1 MAKKVNTER
10 KTTAEKKIKTEE
22 KNSDHEEKKKK
33 KKTKNKV
40 WKRIKLALQIF
51 FLLLMVTVLILVLVL
66 YVKYGKGI
74 MALQDEANAIVA
86 ASSEE
91 SFRQSETTLIYYDDG
106 SRMAKLKGE
115 KDTFYLDYEEIPQ
128 TAVKAMI
135 ATEDK
140 KFFKHNGVD
149 LKGTLRA
156 AVSLVKNKRITQGGS
171 TITMQLA
178 RNVFIS
184 KEKSFERKIKE
195 MYIAVAMEKKY
206 SKMKIMEFYLNNIY
220 FMNGYYGIQAAAKG
234 YFGKSVNELDLSQ
247 IAFLCAIPNSPTYYD
262 PLEHKDHTLER
273 RDRILEQMKDDGYI
287 SKAECAEAQAEEITV
302 KEPKTSGKR
311 KGYEPFVYECAIKS
325 LMKAYGFEFEYRFDS
340 VEDEEDY
347 DKNYE
352 EVYNQCKQRL
362 YNDGYRIHTS
372 INKKKQK
379 KLQHQVNA
387 QLSVRKDKK
396 DGIYKFQGA
405 AVCID
410 NKDGRVVAIVGGRS
424 QKVLTGFELNR
435 AYQSYRQPGSAIKP
449 IVVYT
454 PMFERGYTPSTI
466 VRDEQFEGGPRNSNG
481 VYSGDIT
488 IRYALEQSKNTI
500 AWKLFDELK
509 PVNGLKY
516 LLKMGFNKIV
526 DEDYT
531 LSTSLGG
538 MTYGVS
544 VVELTSAYAALEN
557 DGKFRE
563 PTCIVRITDAD
574 GKEIVS
580 KDVEEKRV
588 YKKDAARITTDIL
601 QGVLKVGTARGRN
614 LSTTASAGKTGT
626 TNDKKDGYFVGYTR
640 YYTTGVW
647 VGCDMP
653 VRIDDLSGATYP
665 LSIWY
670 NFMQEIHKNKEWKDF
685 EPYEDKDNDD
695 SDQKDYGYDKEDDI
709 YDDGDYQDVK
719 DYEDPE
725 EDDDLEDDNTPA
737 FEDTSEDDDIPDLD
751 DDNND
756 DDYNMDNEDDDSN
769 GDDID
774 DNNNGDDDD
783 EYEVTPEVP
792 IISGEDSN
800 NEPEPEPDPEPQ
812 PDPEPTSDPESQS
825 QPDIQGDNSVPTG
838 SDDVQQTEP
847 PDIGLME

>member
-1 MAKKVNTER
+1 MAGKRGSAGKGANKANTEKKANTANTEKR
-10 KTTAEKKIKTEE
+10 GTAEE
-22 KNSDHEEKKKK
+22 KSSDNGGKKKK
-33 KKTKNKV
+33 KKAKSKA
-40 WKRIKLALQIF
+40 WRYIKLFLQVS

-66 YVKYGKGI
+66 YAKYGKGI
-74 MALQDEANAIVA
+74 MALQDEANAIVN
-86 ASSEE
+86 ASTEE

-128 TAVKAMI
+128 MAVKAMI

-140 KFFKHNGVD
+140 KFFKHNGID
-149 LKGTLRA
+149 LKGTIRA

-184 KEKSFERKIKE
+184 KERSFERKIKE

-220 FMNGYYGIQAAAKG
+220 FMNGYYGIQAASKG

-247 IAFLCAIPNSPTYYD
+247 IVFLCAIPNSPTYYD

-273 RDRILEQMKDDGYI
+273 RDRMLKQMEEDGYI
-287 SKAECAEAQAEEITV
+287 SKAECAAAQAEEIIV

-311 KGYEPFVYECAIKS
+311 KSYEPFVYECAIKA

-340 VEDEEDY
+340 AEDEEDY
-347 DKNYE
+347 DKHYE

-362 YNDGYRIHTS
+362 YNDGYRIYTS

-379 KLQHQVNA
+379 KLQKQVNM
-387 QLSVRKDKK
+387 QLSVRKEKADK
-396 DGIYKFQGA
+396 IYKFQGA

-424 QKVLTGFELNR
+424 QKILTGFELNR

-466 VRDEQFEGGPRNSNG
+466 VKDEKFEGGPRNSSG
-481 VYSGDIT
+481 TYSGNIT

-500 AWKLFDELK
+500 AWKLFEELK

-516 LLKMGFNKIV
+516 LLNMGFNRIV

-538 MTYGVS
+538 MTYGVN
-544 VVELTSAYAALEN
+544 VVEMTSAYAALEN

-563 PTCIVRITDAD
+563 PTCIVRITDSD

-580 KDVEEKRV
+580 KEVEEIRV
-588 YKKDAARITTDIL
+588 YKKDAARTTTDIL
-601 QGVLKVGTARGRN
+601 QGVLKVGTAHGHS
-614 LSTTASAGKTGT
+614 LDTTASAGKTGT

-670 NFMQEIHKNKEWKDF
+670 NFMQEIHKNKKWKDF
-685 EPYEDKDNDD
+685 EPYEEKDKDD
-695 SDQKDYGYDKEDDI
+695 SDEKDYDDRDQDI
-709 YDDGDYQDVK
+709 YDDGDYQSVT
-719 DYEDPE
+719 DYDDPDNDPDNE
-725 EDDDLEDDNTPA
+725 NNDDNPALEDDPDDTP
-737 FEDTSEDDDIPDLD
+737 DDNDWDNN
-751 DDNND
+751 DNND
-756 DDYNMDNEDDDSN
+756 DNDNSDSN
-769 GDDID
+769 NDNDNNDDNSDDGDD
-774 DNNNGDDDD
+774 GDD
-783 EYEVTPEVP
+783 EYEETPEVP
-792 IISGEDSN
+792 VISGEN
-800 NEPEPEPDPEPQ
+800 EPDPAGLGDEPQ
-812 PDPEPTSDPESQS
+812 IEG
-825 QPDIQGDNSVPTG
+825 GDSVPAG
-838 SDDVQQTEP
+838 SDDVQQPEP
-847 PDIGLME
+847 PDIEALE